1 MEKVKKTQTHLESSH
16 VARISSILE
25 AVLIAFEE
33 EFEEESVREEK
44 KRGGEGGGM
53 YDYSE

>member
-33 EFEEESVREEK
+33 EFEEESVKEEK
-44 KRGGEGGGM
+44 RKEGGG
-53 YDYSE
+53 SLIL